1 MTLLKVD
8 SLTKTYRGAD
18 APAVDGVGFD
28 ISKHTVFGFLGPNG
42 AGKTTTIK
50 ILTGLMRPTG
60 GEIRFRGKR
69 MNHRDKELLSSL
81 GYLGQ
86 EPRYYPWMTGEELLV
101 TVGGIFGMSR
111 TEAKTRSAELLELV
125 GLTGARKK
133 RIGAYSGGMVQRLGI
148 AQALINRPEIL
159 FLDEPVSA
167 LDPLGR
173 KEILELIARLK
184 ETTTVFMS
192 SHILADVE
200 RVCDRVGILK
210 EGRLIALETTETL
223 KEKYSPRRK
232 ELAFASSGEC
242 LTVSSWLHERKVTV
256 QADCDGR
263 AALTLADDDYRR
275 VRTDL
280 FDFIADRDLGLESL
294 TDRSADLEEIFITLV
309 GANNA

>member
-1 MTLLKVD
+1 MTLLKVEN
-8 SLTKTYRGAD
+8 LGKTYRASEV
-18 APAVDGVGFD
+18 PAVDGISFD
-28 ISKHTVFGFLGPNG
+28 ISEHTVFGFLGPNG

-50 ILTGLMRPTG
+50 ILTGLMKQSS
-60 GEIRFRGKR
+60 GEIYFREKR
-69 MNHRDKELLSSL
+69 MNHRDRELLSSL

-86 EPRYYPWMTGEELLV
+86 EPRYYPWMNGEELLV
-101 TVGGIFGMSR
+101 TVGGLFGLSR
-111 TEAKTRSAELLELV
+111 AGAKKRAGELLELT

-148 AQALINRPEIL
+148 AQALVNRPEIL

-173 KEILELIARLK
+173 REILDLIALLK

-210 EGRLIALETTETL
+210 EGSLIALETTESL
-223 KEKYSPRRK
+223 KRKYSPRRK
-232 ELAFASSGEC
+232 EMAFASPQEC
-242 LTVSSWLHERKVTV
+242 LAVSSWLHERQVSV
-256 QADCDGR
+256 QEDCRGGTS
-263 AALTLADDDYRR
+263 LTLADDDYRR
-275 VRTDL
+275 VRMDL
-280 FDFIADRDLGLESL
+280 FDFIAEGDLTLESL

-309 GANNA
+309 GANHA